1 MFVQIR
7 KMTVKEGHADKVIE
21 RFSSEGVIEK
31 QEGLI
36 DVTVLEKKVRR
47 GDEEVVVLIR
57 WESEDH
63 WKQWE
68 KAKTTSR
75 PTKQTKASRNPIICL
90 GRMSVCIMSKPL
102 KQACTE
108 NNKEHLP
115 QGKALFIFSPHM
127 EGRTAVYHA
136 SIPHKIHPPFF

>member
-68 KAKTTSR
+68 KSEDHISAH
-75 PTKQTKASRNPIICL
+75 KAN
-90 GRMSVCIMSKPL
+90 
-102 KQACTE
+102 
-108 NNKEHLP
+108 
-115 QGKALFIFSPHM
+115 QGKPKPDYMLGTDVGMYHVK
-127 EGRTAVYHA
+127 AVKTGVHG
-136 SIPHKIHPPFF
+136 K

>member
-1 MFVQIR
+1 MFVQLR

-21 RFSSEGVIEK
+21 RFSAEGIIEK

-47 GDEEVVVLIR
+47 GDEEVGVMIR

-68 KAKTTSR
+68 KSDAHIAAH
-75 PTKQTKASRNPIICL
+75 KA
-90 GRMSVCIMSKPL
+90 
-102 KQACTE
+102 
-108 NNKEHLP
+108 NK
-115 QGKALFIFSPHM
+115 GKAQPDYMLGTEVSMYHVK
-127 EGRTAVYHA
+127 AVKKG
-136 SIPHKIHPPFF
+136 IQE